1 MGKFKEFLQQ
11 QIEEAVD
18 EVVEETVEE
27 TVENTFE
34 VNISIDEQPLHYKTK
49 SDSVISV
56 LKEISSKY
64 KLSVP
69 PKRIISDKINYLK
82 VDLNNDKGQYFIYIK
97 KVGFD
102 DSNLF
107 LDDE

>member
-18 EVVEETVEE
+18 EVVEE

-49 SDSVISV
+49 SDSVTSV

-69 PKRIISDKINYLK
+69 PKSIISDKINYLK
-82 VDLNNDKGQYFIYIK
+82 VDLNNDDGQYFIYIK

-102 DSNLF
+102 DSHLF